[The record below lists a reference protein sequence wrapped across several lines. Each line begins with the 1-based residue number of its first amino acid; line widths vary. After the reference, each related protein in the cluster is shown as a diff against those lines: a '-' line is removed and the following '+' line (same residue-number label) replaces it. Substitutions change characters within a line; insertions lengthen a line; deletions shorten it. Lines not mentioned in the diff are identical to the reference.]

1 MISKYIALLEP
12 LGVFAMIVAY
22 IWRWRFR
29 HPLSWIAVL
38 GLVLVSHVLRRETPA
53 SLGFRV
59 ANLKRAL
66 AALAPAVLTLTLA
79 LLAIGAICHT
89 IRPVTLQSAFSS
101 LALYCFWG
109 LFQQYLLNGYFLNR
123 FVKISPAFAPLMA
136 AIAFSAI
143 HTPNWFL
150 IAVTLFAGFACAKL
164 YLKFRNLYVLG
175 LAHGVIGFLLYLCVP
190 DTISHHLYVGP
201 KWFS

>member
-22 IWRWRFR
+22 IWRWRYR
-29 HPLSWIAVL
+29 HPLSWIVIL
-38 GLVLVSHVLRRETPA
+38 GFVLVSHALRRETPA

-59 ANLKRAL
+59 ANLKSAL
-66 AALAPAVLTLTLA
+66 AATAPAVLTVALA
-79 LLAIGAICHT
+79 LLAIGAIFHT
-89 IRPVTLQSAFSS
+89 IRAVTLQSALLS

-123 FVKISPAFAPLMA
+123 FVKISPAFAPLIA

-150 IAVTLFAGFACAKL
+150 IIVTFFAGFVCAKI

-201 KWFS
+201 KWFA

>member
-29 HPLSWIAVL
+29 HPLSWILIL
-38 GLVLVSHVLRRETPA
+38 GFVLVSHVLRHETPA

-59 ANLKRAL
+59 ENLKSAL
-66 AALAPAVLTLTLA
+66 AALVPSVLMLTAA
-79 LLAIGAICHT
+79 LLAMGIICHT
-89 IRPVTLQSAFSS
+89 IRAVTLQSAFLS

-123 FVKISPAFAPLMA
+123 FVKVSPAFAPLIA
-136 AIAFSAI
+136 AIAFSGI

-150 IAVTLFAGFACAKL
+150 IIVTFFAGFVCAKI

>member
-1 MISKYIALLEP
+1 MISKCIALLEP

-22 IWRWRFR
+22 IWRWRYR
-29 HPLSWIAVL
+29 HPLSWIVIL
-38 GLVLVSHVLRRETPA
+38 GFVLVSHALRRETPA

-59 ANLKRAL
+59 ANLKSAL
-66 AALAPAVLTLTLA
+66 AALIPAAALLALA
-79 LLAIGAICHT
+79 LLAIGAIFHT
-89 IRPVTLQSAFSS
+89 IRPVALKSALAS
-101 LALYCFWG
+101 LGLYCFWG

-123 FVKISPAFAPLMA
+123 FVKISPAFAPVMA
-136 AIAFSAI
+136 AIAFSGI

-150 IAVTLFAGFACAKL
+150 MMVTLFAGFVCAKM
-164 YLKFRNLYVLG
+164 YLKFRNLYALG

>member
-22 IWRWRFR
+22 IWRWRYR
-29 HPLSWIAVL
+29 HPLSWIVIL
-38 GLVLVSHVLRRETPA
+38 GFVLVSHALRRETPA

-59 ANLKRAL
+59 ANLKSAL
-66 AALAPAVLTLTLA
+66 AAIAPAVLTVALA
-79 LLAIGAICHT
+79 LLAIGAIFHT
-89 IRPVTLQSAFSS
+89 IRPVELKSACSS
-101 LALYCFWG
+101 LALYCVWG

-123 FVKISPAFAPLMA
+123 FVKVSPAYAPLIA
-136 AIAFSAI
+136 AIAFSGI

-150 IAVTLFAGFACAKL
+150 IMVTFFAGFACAKI

-201 KWFS
+201 KWFA

>member
-12 LGVFAMIVAY
+12 LVVFAMIVAY
-22 IWRWRFR
+22 IWRWRYR
-29 HPLSWIAVL
+29 HPLSWIVIL
-38 GLVLVSHVLRRETPA
+38 GFVLVSHALRRENPA

-59 ANLKRAL
+59 ANLKSAL
-66 AALAPAVLTLTLA
+66 YALAPAAAILAIA
-79 LLAIGAICHT
+79 LLAIGAIFHT
-89 IRPVTLQSAFSS
+89 IRPVPLNSALGS

-123 FVKISPAFAPLMA
+123 FVKISPAFAPLIA

-150 IAVTLFAGFACAKL
+150 IIVTFFAGFVCAKM
-164 YLKFRNLYVLG
+164 YLKFRNLYALG

-201 KWFS
+201 KWFA

>member
-1 MISKYIALLEP
+1 MISKYFALLEP
-12 LGVFAMIVAY
+12 LGVVAMIVAY
-22 IWRWRFR
+22 IWQWRFR
-29 HPLSWIAVL
+29 HPLSWTVIL

-53 SLGFRV
+53 SLGFRLV
-59 ANLKRAL
+59 NLKKAL

-79 LLAIGAICHT
+79 LLVVGAICHT
-89 IRPVTLQSAFSS
+89 IRPVSLQSAFLS

-123 FVKISPAFAPLMA
+123 FVKISPAFAPYMA

-150 IAVTLFAGFACAKL
+150 IVVTLVGGFACAKL

-201 KWFS
+201 KWFA

>member
-22 IWRWRFR
+22 IWRWRYR
-29 HPLSWIAVL
+29 HPLSWIVIL
-38 GLVLVSHVLRRETPA
+38 GFVLVSHALRRETPA

-59 ANLKRAL
+59 ANLKSAL
-66 AALAPAVLTLTLA
+66 GAIAPAVLTVALV
-79 LLAIGAICHT
+79 LLAIGAIFHT
-89 IRPVTLQSAFSS
+89 IRPVELKSACSS
-101 LALYCFWG
+101 LALYCVWG

-123 FVKISPAFAPLMA
+123 FVKVSPAYAPLIA
-136 AIAFSAI
+136 AIAFSGI

-150 IAVTLFAGFACAKL
+150 IIVTLFAGFACAKI

-201 KWFS
+201 KWFA

>member
-29 HPLSWIAVL
+29 HPLSWIAIL

-59 ANLKRAL
+59 ANLKRA
-66 AALAPAVLTLTLA
+66 
-79 LLAIGAICHT
+79 
-89 IRPVTLQSAFSS
+89 
-101 LALYCFWG
+101 
-109 LFQQYLLNGYFLNR
+109 
-123 FVKISPAFAPLMA
+123 PAFAPLMA

-150 IAVTLFAGFACAKL
+150 IIVTFFAGFACAKL
-164 YLKFRNLYVLG
+164 YLKFRNLYALG

-201 KWFS
+201 KWFA

>member
-1 MISKYIALLEP
+1 VISKFIALLEP

-29 HPLSWIAVL
+29 YPLSWIAIL
-38 GLVLVSHVLRRETPA
+38 GLVLVSHALRRETA
-53 SLGFRV
+53 VMLGFRL
-59 ANLKRAL
+59 ANLKSAL
-66 AALAPAVLTLTLA
+66 AALAVPVLMAALA
-79 LLAIGAICHT
+79 LLALGVLCHT
-89 IRPVTLQSAFSS
+89 IREVSLESALGS
-101 LALYCFWG
+101 LVLYCFWG

-123 FVKISPAFAPLMA
+123 FVHISPAFAPVMA
-136 AIAFSAI
+136 AVSFSGI

-150 IAVTLFAGFACAKL
+150 IVVTLFAGFVCAKI

-201 KWFS
+201 KWFV

>member
-1 MISKYIALLEP
+1 MISKLIALLEP

-22 IWRWRFR
+22 IWRWRFV
-29 HPLSWIAVL
+29 HPLSWILIL
-38 GLVLVSHVLRRETPA
+38 GLVLVSHALRRETPA
-53 SLGFRV
+53 SIGFRV
-59 ANLKRAL
+59 ANLKTAL
-66 AALAPAVLTLTLA
+66 RVLMPTATLLALTLLA
-79 LLAIGAICHT
+79 MGAIFHT
-89 IRPVTLQSAFSS
+89 IRSVTLTSALGS

-123 FVKISPAFAPLMA
+123 FVKISRSFAPLMA
-136 AIAFSAI
+136 AISFSAI

-150 IAVTLFAGFACAKL
+150 IIVTFFAGFVCAKI

-175 LAHGVIGFLLYLCVP
+175 LAHGVIGFLLYFCVP